1 MSHLITAL
9 RAMSAA
15 AFTGGLVL
23 AGSAAA
29 VAEPNTGS
37 ATDMNTLAA
46 SLSKGYAL
54 SEGLNNCKPQE
65 LTETGELAELL
76 CGQSPDSGGPGSGVY
91 ALFSNSTNLGSA
103 FSSTIKD
110 VSLAACGDAGQSPGT
125 WKQNGQTGG
134 QIACGTYKNY
144 ATLTWTTDAKN
155 VLGHLTS
162 SNADVN
168 ALYQW
173 WRTNG

>member
-1 MSHLITAL
+1 MSHLNTAL
-9 RAMSAA
+9 RVVSAL
-15 AFTGGLVL
+15 AFTGSL
-23 AGSAAA
+23 AFAGCATAS
-29 VAEPNTGS
+29 AEPNTGN
-37 ATDMNTLAA
+37 AADLNTLAA
-46 SLSKGYAL
+46 SLSKGY
-54 SEGLNNCKPQE
+54 GLNNCKSQE
-65 LTETGELAELL
+65 LTEAGELAELV
-76 CGQSPDSGGPGSGVY
+76 CGQSPDSSGPGSGVY
-91 ALFSNSTNLGSA
+91 ALFSNSTNLSSA

-162 SNADVN
+162 ANSDVN

>member
-1 MSHLITAL
+1 MSHPITAL
-9 RAMSAA
+9 RVVSAT
-15 AFTGGLVL
+15 AFTGGLIF
-23 AGSAAA
+23 AGSATA
-29 VAEPNTGS
+29 VAEPNTGN
-37 ATDMNTLAA
+37 AADMNTLAA
-46 SLSKGYAL
+46 SLSKGY
-54 SEGLNNCKPQE
+54 GLNNCKPQE
-65 LTETGELAELL
+65 LTETGELAELV
-76 CGQSPDSGGPGSGVY
+76 CGQSPDSSGPGSGVY
-91 ALFSNSTNLGSA
+91 ALFSTSTNLGSA

-110 VSLAACGDAGQSPGT
+110 VSLAACGDAGASCPPGT

-162 SNADVN
+162 SNTDVS

>member
-1 MSHLITAL
+1 MSHLTTSL
-9 RAMSAA
+9 RAVSTAA
-15 AFTGGLVL
+15 LAAGFAV
-23 AGSAAA
+23 AGSPAA

-37 ATDMNTLAA
+37 SADINTLAT
-46 SLSKGYAL
+46 SLSKGY
-54 SEGLNNCKPQE
+54 GLNTCKPQE
-65 LTETGELAELL
+65 LTATGELAELI
-76 CGQSPDSGGPGSGVY
+76 CGQSPDPSGPGSGVY
-91 ALFSNSTNLGSA
+91 ALFSDGTNLASS

-125 WKQNGQTGG
+125 WRQNGQTGG

-155 VLGHLTS
+155 VLGHLTAANS
-162 SNADVN
+162 DVN

>member
-1 MSHLITAL
+1 MSYFNTAL
-9 RAMSAA
+9 RVASAA
-15 AFTGGLVL
+15 AFTCGLAF
-23 AGSAAA
+23 AGSATAN
-29 VAEPNTGS
+29 AEPNTGN
-37 ATDMNTLAA
+37 AADMNRLAA
-46 SLSKGYAL
+46 SLSKGY
-54 SEGLNNCKPQE
+54 GLNNCKSQE
-65 LTETGELAELL
+65 LTEAGELAELI
-76 CGQSPDSGGPGSGVY
+76 CGQSPDSSGPGSGVY
-91 ALFSNSTNLGSA
+91 ALFSDSTNLASA
-103 FSSTIKD
+103 FSATIKD

-162 SNADVN
+162 ANTDVN

>member
-1 MSHLITAL
+1 MSHLNTAL
-9 RAMSAA
+9 RVASAA
-15 AFTGGLVL
+15 AFTTTL
-23 AGSAAA
+23 AFAGCATASAA
-29 VAEPNTGS
+29 PNTGS
-37 ATDMNTLAA
+37 AADMNTLAA
-46 SLSKGYAL
+46 SLSKGY
-54 SEGLNNCKPQE
+54 GLNNCKPQE
-65 LTETGELAELL
+65 LSETGELAELL
-76 CGQSPDSGGPGSGVY
+76 CGQSPDSNGPGSGVY
-91 ALFSNSTNLGSA
+91 ALFSDSTNLGSA

>member
-1 MSHLITAL
+1 MSHLTTSLHAVSTAAL
-9 RAMSAA
+9 VAGLAVASNATAA
-15 AFTGGLVL
+15 
-23 AGSAAA
+23 
-29 VAEPNTGS
+29 AEPNTGS
-37 ATDMNTLAA
+37 SADINTLAA
-46 SLSKGYAL
+46 SLSKGY
-54 SEGLNNCKPQE
+54 GLNICKPQE
-65 LTETGELAELL
+65 LTATGEVAELI
-76 CGQSPDSGGPGSGVY
+76 CGQSPDPSGPGSGVY
-91 ALFSNSTNLGSA
+91 ALFSDGTNLASS

-125 WKQNGQTGG
+125 WRQNGQTGG

-155 VLGHLTS
+155 VLGHLTATNS
-162 SNADVN
+162 DVN

>member
-1 MSHLITAL
+1 MSPFTNAL
-9 RAMSAA
+9 RAATAIALMGSFA
-15 AFTGGLVL
+15 V
-23 AGSAAA
+23 AGSATAI
-29 VAEPNTGS
+29 AEPNTGS
-37 ATDMNTLAA
+37 AADMNTLAA
-46 SLSKGYAL
+46 SLSKGY
-54 SEGLNNCKPQE
+54 GLNNCKPQE
-65 LTETGELAELL
+65 LTESGELAELV
-76 CGQSPDSGGPGSGVY
+76 CGQSPDSSGSGSGVY
-91 ALFSNSTNLGSA
+91 ALFSNGTNLGSA

-110 VSLAACGDAGQSPGT
+110 VSLTACGDAGQSPGT

-162 SNADVN
+162 SNSDVN

-173 WRTNG
+173 WRSNG

>member
-1 MSHLITAL
+1 MSHLISAL
-9 RAMSAA
+9 RGVSAA
-15 AFTGGLVL
+15 AFTGCL
-23 AGSAAA
+23 AFAGIAIA

-37 ATDMNTLAA
+37 AADMNTLAA
-46 SLSKGYAL
+46 NLSKGY
-54 SEGLNNCKPQE
+54 GLNNCKPQE
-65 LTETGELAELL
+65 LTESGELAELL
-76 CGQSPDSGGPGSGVY
+76 CGQSPDSSGPGSGVY
-91 ALFSNSTNLGSA
+91 ALFSNGTNLGAA

-155 VLGHLTS
+155 VLGHLTA
-162 SNADVN
+162 SNSDVN

>member
-23 AGSAAA
+23 AGSATA

-46 SLSKGYAL
+46 SLSKGY
-54 SEGLNNCKPQE
+54 GLNNCKPQE

-76 CGQSPDSGGPGSGVY
+76 CGQNPDSGGPASAVY

-103 FSSTIKD
+103 FSSTIKEL
-110 VSLAACGDAGQSPGT
+110 SLAACGDAGQSPGT
-125 WKQNGQTGG
+125 WKQDGQTGG
-134 QIACGTYKNY
+134 QIACGTYKNS
-144 ATLTWTTDAKN
+144 AMLTWTTDAKN
-155 VLGHLTS
+155 VLGHLTA

>member
-1 MSHLITAL
+1 MSPFTNAL
-9 RAMSAA
+9 RAATAIALMGSFA
-15 AFTGGLVL
+15 V
-23 AGSAAA
+23 AGSATAI
-29 VAEPNTGS
+29 AEPNTGS
-37 ATDMNTLAA
+37 AADMNTLAA
-46 SLSKGYAL
+46 SLSKGY
-54 SEGLNNCKPQE
+54 GLNNCKPQE
-65 LTETGELAELL
+65 LTESGELAELV
-76 CGQSPDSGGPGSGVY
+76 CGQSPDSSGPGSGVY
-91 ALFSNSTNLGSA
+91 ALFSNGTNLGSA

-110 VSLAACGDAGQSPGT
+110 VSLTACGDAGQSPGT

-162 SNADVN
+162 SNSDVN

-173 WRTNG
+173 WRSNG

>member
-1 MSHLITAL
+1 MSHLTIAL
-9 RAMSAA
+9 RAASAA
-15 AFTGGLVL
+15 AFTGCLAF
-23 AGSAAA
+23 AGSAIA

-37 ATDMNTLAA
+37 AADMNTLAA
-46 SLSKGYAL
+46 NLSKGY
-54 SEGLNNCKPQE
+54 GLNNCKPQE
-65 LTETGELAELL
+65 LTESGELAELL
-76 CGQSPDSGGPGSGVY
+76 CGQSPDPSGPGSGVY
-91 ALFSNSTNLGSA
+91 ALFSNGTNLSAA

-110 VSLAACGDAGQSPGT
+110 VSLAACGDAEQSPGT

-155 VLGHLTS
+155 VLGHLTAANS
-162 SNADVN
+162 DVN

>member
-1 MSHLITAL
+1 MSHRNTTL
-9 RAMSAA
+9 RIVSAA
-15 AFTGGLVL
+15 AFATSL
-23 AGSAAA
+23 AFASNPTAL
-29 VAEPNTGS
+29 AEPNTDNPS
-37 ATDMNTLAA
+37 DMNTLAA
-46 SLSKGYAL
+46 SLSKGY
-54 SEGLNNCKPQE
+54 GLNNCKPQE
-65 LTETGELAELL
+65 LSETGELAELV
-76 CGQSPDSGGPGSGVY
+76 CGQSPDSNGPGSGVY
-91 ALFSNSTNLGSA
+91 ALFSSSTNLNSS

-110 VSLAACGDAGQSPGT
+110 VSLAACGDAGASPGT

-155 VLGHLTS
+155 VLGHLTA
-162 SNADVN
+162 SNSDVN

>member
-1 MSHLITAL
+1 MSHLNTAL
-9 RAMSAA
+9 RAVSVA
-15 AFTGGLVL
+15 AFTGSLAL
-23 AGSAAA
+23 AGSGAAI
-29 VAEPNTGS
+29 AEPNTGT
-37 ATDMNTLAA
+37 AADMNTLAA
-46 SLSKGYAL
+46 SLSKGY
-54 SEGLNNCKPQE
+54 GLNNCKSQE
-65 LTETGELAELL
+65 LTEAGELAELV
-76 CGQSPDSGGPGSGVY
+76 CGQSPDSNGPGSGVY
-91 ALFSNSTNLGSA
+91 ALFSNGTNLGSA

-110 VSLAACGDAGQSPGT
+110 VSLAACGDAGASPGT

-155 VLGHLTS
+155 VLGHLTA
-162 SNADVN
+162 SNSDVN

>member
-1 MSHLITAL
+1 MSHLTTTL
-9 RAMSAA
+9 RAFSIAA
-15 AFTGGLVL
+15 LTGSL
-23 AGSAAA
+23 A
-29 VAEPNTGS
+29 VAGGATAVAQPNTGS
-37 ATDMNTLAA
+37 ASDMNTLAA
-46 SLSKGYAL
+46 NLSKGY
-54 SEGLNNCKPQE
+54 GLNNCKPQE
-65 LTETGELAELL
+65 LTEPGELAELV
-76 CGQSPDSGGPGSGVY
+76 CGQSPDSSGPGSGVY
-91 ALFSNSTNLGSA
+91 ALFSDGTNLGSA

-162 SNADVN
+162 SNSDVA

>member
-9 RAMSAA
+9 RVVSAA
-15 AFTGGLVL
+15 AVTGGLVL
-23 AGSAAA
+23 AGSATA

-46 SLSKGYAL
+46 SLSKGY
-54 SEGLNNCKPQE
+54 GLNNCKPQE

-155 VLGHLTS
+155 VLGHLTAA
-162 SNADVN
+162 NADVN

>member
-1 MSHLITAL
+1 MSPLITAL
-9 RAMSAA
+9 RAMSATALVGGFAFAGA
-15 AFTGGLVL
+15 AT
-23 AGSAAA
+23 AT
-29 VAEPNTGS
+29 AEPNTGNS
-37 ATDMNTLAA
+37 ADMNTLAA
-46 SLSKGYAL
+46 NLSKGY
-54 SEGLNNCKPQE
+54 GLNNCKPQE
-65 LTETGELAELL
+65 LTESGELAELL
-76 CGQSPDSGGPGSGVY
+76 CGQNPDSNGPGSGVY
-91 ALFSNSTNLGSA
+91 ALFSNGTNLSSA

-144 ATLTWTTDAKN
+144 AVLTWTTDAKN

-162 SNADVN
+162 SNSDVN

>member
-1 MSHLITAL
+1 MSHLNTAL
-9 RAMSAA
+9 RAVSAA
-15 AFTGGLVL
+15 AVTGGLVF
-23 AGSAAA
+23 AASATA
-29 VAEPNTGS
+29 VAEPNTGT
-37 ATDMNTLAA
+37 AADMNTLAA
-46 SLSKGYAL
+46 NLSKGY
-54 SEGLNNCKPQE
+54 GLNNCKSQE
-65 LTETGELAELL
+65 LTESGELAELL
-76 CGQSPDSGGPGSGVY
+76 CGQSPDPSGPGSGVY
-91 ALFSNSTNLGSA
+91 ALFSNGTNLASA

-162 SNADVN
+162 SNSDVN